1 MQLELFGYIDL
12 SKLFMYMLG
21 CVCVCVCVYI
31 AICCVGEPSLAGQW
45 F

>member
-21 CVCVCVCVYI
+21 CGVCVYI